1 VAGTPVDIRR
11 AALHSMRRLL
21 PRMPLAGYAAA
32 VLHPLLRCLDGGPDE
47 LRRDAADTICAL
59 ALALGPDFALFVPT
73 IRKARARPALRAP
86 APLRLGLECTACFV
100 TPAARAAGLPM

>member
-1 VAGTPVDIRR
+1 MAGTPVDIRR

-32 VLHPLLRCLDGGPDE
+32 VLHPLLRCLDGPLDE

-73 IRKARARPALRAP
+73 IRKVGSPDSRAGR
-86 APLRLGLECTACFV
+86 V
-100 TPAARAAGLPM
+100 